1 MHVIPKWATPVAPGP
16 VQQAESYRF
25 LPIFPTF
32 LGDLLLPRGSVPA
45 CDSTE
50 YIVQSKYQDMVQIP
64 EYRVQRTGVQSTEH
78 RVRSALYR
86 LQRREIGTEYK
97 VQQTDCGV
105 QSTRT
110 STEHPG
116 KQKCSSSWTSRT
128 FYFLDSRDLLEVL
141 GDFLGRERGGVP
153 RCGSRRVFSFSEVI
167 ETAYSPKACQQ

>member
-1 MHVIPKWATPVAPGP
+1 MQITECRLRSTECR
-16 VQQAESYRF
+16 VQLA
-25 LPIFPTF
+25 
-32 LGDLLLPRGSVPA
+32 
-45 CDSTE
+45 TE

-78 RVRSALYR
+78 RVHSTLHG
-86 LQRREIGTEYK
+86 LQRREICTEYK

-110 STEHPG
+110 STEHPS

-141 GDFLGRERGGVP
+141 GDFLGRERGGGHQGILPDPMGILP
-153 RCGSRRVFSFSEVI
+153 RGSLSAKEVI
-167 ETAYSPKACQQ
+167 

>member
-1 MHVIPKWATPVAPGP
+1 MQITECRLRSTECR
-16 VQQAESYRF
+16 VQLA
-25 LPIFPTF
+25 
-32 LGDLLLPRGSVPA
+32 
-45 CDSTE
+45 TE
-50 YIVQSKYQDMVQIP
+50 YIVQSKYQNMVQIP

-78 RVRSALYR
+78 RVHSAPHR
-86 LQRREIGTEYK
+86 LQRREICTEYK

-141 GDFLGRERGGVP
+141 GDFLGRERGGGHQGILPDPMGILP
-153 RCGSRRVFSFSEVI
+153 RGSLSAKEVI
-167 ETAYSPKACQQ
+167 

>member
-1 MHVIPKWATPVAPGP
+1 MQITEYR
-16 VQQAESYRF
+16 VQS
-25 LPIFPTF
+25 T
-32 LGDLLLPRGSVPA
+32 A

-50 YIVQSKYQDMVQIP
+50 YIVQSKYQNMVQIP

-78 RVRSALYR
+78 RVHSAPHR
-86 LQRREIGTEYK
+86 LQRREICTEYK

-141 GDFLGRERGGVP
+141 GDFLGRERGGVTRGSSRTLGGSSRILACYLP
-153 RCGSRRVFSFSEVI
+153 SVRCRFLQIRPSE
-167 ETAYSPKACQQ
+167 EWLH